1 MTTIDPQAAAT
12 AAPADAGASPAAAAL
27 ADWLTSTD
35 HKKVGR
41 LFMGASLLVGI
52 AVVGLGMVLGVE
64 RIDATA
70 NVIDAGAAPQLFSLY
85 RVVLTLGVVAP
96 LLLGLAIAIVPLQL
110 GARAMALPRLAVAG
124 FWSWLIGTGLVIG
137 SIIANGGPG
146 GGNAKMVDLFLSAL
160 VLAVAGLVAG
170 AVSVATSVLT
180 TRAPGMNLR
189 RAPLFAW
196 SSLVGALGMIL
207 MLPVLAGALVLL
219 YVDHRSGPRT
229 TFGGNAGVNEWIRF
243 ALTQPQ
249 TLVYAIPGLG
259 AALEI
264 VVTASRR
271 RLKMRGVAL
280 IGLGLALSAAI
291 AGVSQVAA
299 TIRPNLADL
308 SAGQVINDVLPYA
321 LFNLLPLLAVVI
333 VLAMAL
339 LAAATGRI
347 RPTGPV
353 VFGILGVAL
362 IALGL
367 AANAVY
373 LVGDARLGGTV
384 FDEAAWIAVSYG
396 AVLTAL
402 GGIAFWGP
410 KLWGRTM
417 ADATTIPLAL
427 LGALG
432 TVLASGSYFIAG
444 FAKQPADATTF
455 DYDGPEKLWNILT
468 TVGHG
473 LMLLTVCAFVLLA
486 LSSFTGDR
494 SNAAGDD
501 PWDGQTLE
509 WATASPAPTD
519 NFAELHAVASSA
531 PLLDVK
537 PTATNGGSR

>member
-12 AAPADAGASPAAAAL
+12 AVSAEASASGAAAAL

-41 LFMGASLLVGI
+41 LYIGTALLVGI

-70 NVIDAGAAPQLFSLY
+70 NIIDAGAAPQLFSLY
-85 RVVLTLGVVAP
+85 RIVLTLGFVAP

-137 SIIANGGPG
+137 AIAANGGPG
-146 GGNAKMVDLFLSAL
+146 GGSAKMVDLFLSAQ

-170 AVSVATSVLT
+170 AISVATSVLT

-196 SSLVGALGMIL
+196 SSLVGALGLIL

-219 YVDHRSGPRT
+219 YIDHRGPRT
-229 TFGGNAGVNEWIRF
+229 AFGGNEGINGWIRF

-249 TLVYAIPGLG
+249 TLVYAVPGLG

-271 RLKMRGVAL
+271 RLKLRGVAL
-280 IGLGLALSAAI
+280 AGLGLTLSAAI
-291 AGVSQVAA
+291 AGVSQVSA
-299 TIRPNLADL
+299 TIRPNFTDL

-333 VLAMAL
+333 VLGITV
-339 LAAATGRI
+339 LAAASGRI

-353 VFGILGVAL
+353 LFGVFGMAFV
-362 IALGL
+362 ALGL
-367 AANAVY
+367 AANAVA
-373 LVGDARLGGTV
+373 LVGDARLDGTV

-410 KLWGRTM
+410 KLWGRTIG
-417 ADATTIPLAL
+417 DAKTIPLAL
-427 LGALG
+427 AGALG
-432 TVLASGSYFIAG
+432 TVLAAGSYFIAG
-444 FAKQPADATTF
+444 FAKQPADSTTF
-455 DYDGPEKLWNILT
+455 DYGGPEKVWNIIT

-473 LMLLTVCAFVLLA
+473 LVLFTVFAFVLLA
-486 LSSFTGDR
+486 LSAFSGDQ

-519 NFAELHAVASSA
+519 NFAELHVVASSA

-537 PTATNGGSR
+537 PTASTGGHR